1 MPSKVS
7 RITSKSPRT
16 SEIVKTTEDVEVS
29 ENFTNSYAFRLF
41 MIILSLGI
49 SFFIL
54 NWLTKVNKCKCANI
68 KESKYLKEWFTFLI
82 ICQIIVAIYFMISGE
97 YPYSPAILIIYVI
110 IVIINLA
117 MTIKLVIFIHKLKE
131 IKCDCGMSVQENII
145 YYWYI
150 VIFSITLFVILL
162 TLLGL
167 LISFA
172 NR

>member
-7 RITSKSPRT
+7 RITNKSPKP
-16 SEIVKTTEDVEVS
+16 SEIVKTSEEVS
-29 ENFTNSYAFRLF
+29 ENSYTTGLF
-41 MIILSLGI
+41 IIIFGLVI

-68 KESKYLKEWFTFLI
+68 KESRYLKEWFTFI
-82 ICQIIVAIYFMISGE
+82 IFCQIIVAIYFIISGE
-97 YPYSPAILIIYVI
+97 YPYSPAIFIIWLIIVL
-110 IVIINLA
+110 INLA
-117 MTIKLVIFIHKLKE
+117 MTIRLVIFIHKLKE
-131 IKCDCGMSVQENII
+131 IKCDCGMSLQENII

-150 VIFSITLFVILL
+150 IGFSILLFVILL
-162 TLLGL
+162 ALLGF

>member
-7 RITSKSPRT
+7 RITSKSPKA
-16 SEIVKTTEDVEVS
+16 SEIVKETEEVS
-29 ENFTNSYAFRLF
+29 ETTDNSYTFGLF
-41 MIILSLGI
+41 MIILGLVI

-68 KESKYLKEWFTFLI
+68 KESRYLKEWFTFLI
-82 ICQIIVAIYFMISGE
+82 FYQIIVAIYFIISGE
-97 YPYSPAILIIYVI
+97 YTYNSPAIF
-110 IVIINLA
+110 IINLIITIINLI
-117 MTIKLVIFIHKLKE
+117 MTIRLVIFIHKLKK

-150 VIFSITLFVILL
+150 IGFSILLFTILL
-162 TLLGL
+162 TLLSF

>member
-7 RITSKSPRT
+7 RITNKSPKP
-16 SEIVKTTEDVEVS
+16 SEIVKTTEEVP
-29 ENFTNSYAFRLF
+29 ENSNNSYTTGLF
-41 MIILSLGI
+41 IIIIGIGI

-68 KESKYLKEWFTFLI
+68 KESRYLKEWFTFLI
-82 ICQIIVAIYFMISGE
+82 FCQIIVAIYFIISGE
-97 YPYSPAILIIYVI
+97 YPYSPAIFIIMLIIS
-110 IVIINLA
+110 IINLA
-117 MTIKLVIFIHKLKE
+117 MTIRLVIFIHKLKK

-150 VIFSITLFVILL
+150 VLFSIALFVILL
-162 TLLGL
+162 GLLGL
-167 LISFA
+167 LISSA

>member
-7 RITSKSPRT
+7 RITNKSTKP
-16 SEIVKTTEDVEVS
+16 SEIVKETEEVVD
-29 ENFTNSYAFRLF
+29 NFTNSYAYRLF

-49 SFFIL
+49 SYFIL

-68 KESKYLKEWFTFLI
+68 KESRYLKEWFTFFI
-82 ICQIIVAIYFMISGE
+82 MCQIIVAIYFMISGE

-110 IVIINLA
+110 IAIINLI
-117 MTIKLVIFIHKLKE
+117 MTIRLVIFIHKLKQ

-150 VIFSITLFVILL
+150 IAFSIILFVILL
-162 TLLGL
+162 ALLGL
-167 LISFA
+167 LISSA
-172 NR
+172 K